1 MKEKLFSKL
10 PFGLLN
16 PITEPIISTIRDA
29 ASNLMWYEIDMSYI
43 RWSLKAEVLS
53 KYFKHYPK
61 ALNTYSDNG
70 KVKFQ
75 MERLQLHKHHIDVCI
90 FKGVTIF
97 LDSTTESNK
106 NEQSNIWDMSLKVI
120 HTKRNAKVLDEF
132 IKKLV
137 NESRKIETKN
147 ARNTY
152 HIVKVRNME
161 EYTRIN
167 HRSFDD
173 VFIPNDQESLIRDA
187 VTKFCKSRTWY
198 KSHHIPYH
206 FGIMLHGFPGTGK
219 SSVVQAIINMIP
231 CDVYYVPIEY
241 LKAAIADPYWIKYG
255 SGDRMRVVII
265 EDVDTVAFSRNR
277 HPDDVSITSPDY
289 YDSDLDCHRNAIQSI
304 GTLLNFI
311 DGFESPEN
319 VIYVMTTNHLDDL
332 DPALIRPGRID
343 LSLEIGYVTDET
355 FGYFMEYHFHEK
367 VPGTT
372 HVRDGITFAE
382 LQTLIMRGY
391 TFEQMCEFVG
401 DGA

>member
-1 MKEKLFSKL
+1 MKEKMIPRTLL
-10 PFGLLN
+10 GLLN
-16 PITEPIISTIRDA
+16 PITEPIISTVRDT
-29 ASNLMWYEIDMSYI
+29 ASNLIWYEVDMAYI
-43 RWSLKAEVLS
+43 RWSLKPEVLG

-61 ALNTYSDNG
+61 AINTCPDG
-70 KVKFQ
+70 EKIKFQ
-75 MERLQLHKHHIDVCI
+75 MEKTQLHKRHVDVCM
-90 FKGVTIF
+90 FRGVLIW
-97 LDSTTESNK
+97 LDSHSATSDK
-106 NEQSNIWDMSLKVI
+106 GQSDVRDMSLKVI
-120 HTKRNAKVLDEF
+120 HTKKNIEMLHKF
-132 IKKLV
+132 IKRLV
-137 NESRKIETKN
+137 HESRLIETKN

-161 EYTRIN
+161 EYIRIN

-173 VFIPNDQESLIRDA
+173 VFILKEQESLIRDS
-187 VTKFCKSRTWY
+187 VLKFCNSREWY

-241 LKAAIADPYWIKYG
+241 LKLAIADPYWIKYG
-255 SGDRMRVVII
+255 SGDRMRIVII

-277 HPDDVSITSPDY
+277 HPDDVTITSPDY
-289 YDSDLDCHRNAIQSI
+289 YDSELEYHRNAIQSI

-319 VIYVMTTNHLDDL
+319 VIYIMTTNHLDDL

-355 FGYFMEYHFHEK
+355 FGYFMKYHFNET
-367 VPGTT
+367 VPERI

-391 TFEQMCEFVG
+391 TFEQMCDFV